1 MNTKAPNPDGK
12 NQVTS
17 DSEIVTGEILKHR
30 NLGRFLE
37 QTQYFQRRVTIPLDA
52 PRKQVRA
59 RVRDSGFI
67 KFIVRFG
74 AKVTIN
80 E

>member
-67 KFIVRFG
+67 SYRQIWC
-74 AKVTIN
+74 
-80 E
+80 